1 VRLQLRIIVS
11 FEFVF
16 VKIFI
21 HASNIFEI
29 IQEQSVDLS
38 DTSSVYFLRSARSLD
53 DSADNIYGSVLIFLD
68 VLLSVV
74 KNKSIECLFKL
85 NGYTLLQI
93 DCS

>member
-1 VRLQLRIIVS
+1 MRLQLRIIVS

-21 HASNIFEI
+21 HACNIFEI

-38 DTSSVYFLRSARSLD
+38 DTSSVNFLRGARSLD
-53 DSADNIYGSVLIFLD
+53 DSVGNIFGCVLIFLN

-74 KNKSIECLFKL
+74 KNKSI
-85 NGYTLLQI
+85 
-93 DCS
+93 